1 MNACTIIAGNYL
13 AYARVL
19 AESFRSHH
27 PQGCFS
33 VLLLDDAGCEL
44 PADRE
49 AFHLVRPQDIMD
61 PQEFNR
67 LSLIYDVTEL
77 ATAVKPWLMRHL
89 LKDGQPEVVF
99 FDPDIQIFSPLD
111 DIADLARRHSIVLTP
126 HDIEPMPRDRSNP
139 SEIQVLQSGAYNLGF
154 IAVGSGA
161 ASFLDWWTER
171 LRRHCVSAPEQ
182 GLFVDQRWIDFVPG
196 YFDHFILKDP
206 GCNVAYWNL
215 SNRNLIWNGFRYLV
229 NGEELRFFHFSGFD
243 PERPHLLSR
252 HSLPS
257 PRVLLSEHP
266 ALRRVCQAYAKELL
280 AHGHRSLSQQ
290 PYGLGA
296 LQNGLRIDRRMRWIY
311 REALLAFEQRRGEEP
326 PAANGDP
333 DALVRWFNEPV
344 VRSPGASVSRY
355 LHSVYSERVDLQ
367 LAFPDLSGK
376 DGERYLSWV
385 RETGV
390 NEVRI
395 PGAFLP
401 LSAPSAR
408 SARSEVTPCASA
420 KAPSDRLLLPGVNVV
435 GYFRAELGVGEAA
448 RQLVAAL
455 EQVGVPY
462 ATVTLEDTASRQ
474 EHPFENGDAD
484 TPYDINIICV
494 NADMLPSCAKKL
506 GREFFDRR
514 YTIGL
519 WHWEVSTF
527 PKEWHGSF
535 AHLDEIWVASAYTAA
550 ALSPVSPKP
559 VHVIPPP
566 VTPPLSSNSMR
577 AELGLPEGFLFL
589 FIYDFMSVFLRKNPL
604 ALIEAFGR
612 AFAPGEGPVLVL
624 KSINGESRI
633 EDFEQVKVSAAEHP
647 DVLVL
652 DRYFSRE
659 SMIGLISSCDCYVSL
674 HRAEGFGLTMAEAMV
689 TGRPVI
695 ATGFSGNLMFMN
707 EENAYLVRHEVVP
720 IPEGCAPYPAG
731 GEWAEPDIEDAAR
744 LMRHVYEHPEEALE
758 KGRRARKDLL
768 DRDRPSVRA
777 ELIGRRL
784 LEIRQ
789 ARTALERSEAEE
801 AAPEPAATEP
811 AAPQPRASQPAEL
824 EPSGPSTHDRAYF
837 RSMEFP
843 GNPWETTIRFRPLLP
858 LARSLLFRLLRPHT
872 ASLAAFHRAILE
884 ESLELGQRI
893 DGIVREAIPALQ
905 KEVSERDGATLAVV
919 RELEQRVDALEREM
933 IPAILDEAGEERKRA
948 GDRLASMK
956 KRVGLIEEKMGRAF
970 GRHGDIER
978 HLVKLVSNVSEF
990 QDAAKAHLASLTAS
1004 VSAGEQTLER
1014 LSRELYALPHTA
1026 EPMRVRAADGRE
1038 CIGYDGNEGSS
1049 TPVDVYP
1056 SFEDS
1061 FRGPQAFIKDRLHV
1075 YLDMVRDKQPVV
1087 DIGCGR
1093 GEFLDLLAES
1103 GLRGVGVDV
1112 NPGMVE
1118 RCRRRGHEVEL
1129 ADAADYLAA
1138 RADGSIGCI
1147 FSAHLIE
1154 HLPFESLL
1162 AIIRLSRSKLSRN
1175 GLFIAETVNP
1185 HSIAAMKNFWVD
1197 LTHQKPIFPEVAV
1210 TLCRLLAFKSAR
1222 IFFPRGNG
1230 NLEEDLWQQ
1239 GEYAV
1244 VASAS

>member
-1 MNACTIIAGNYL
+1 
-13 AYARVL
+13 
-19 AESFRSHH
+19 
-27 PQGCFS
+27 
-33 VLLLDDAGCEL
+33 
-44 PADRE
+44 
-49 AFHLVRPQDIMD
+49 MD
-61 PQEFNR
+61 PQEFHR

-77 ATAVKPWLMRHL
+77 ATAVKPWLLRHL

-111 DIADLARRHSIVLTP
+111 DIADFARRHSIVLTP

-161 ASFLDWWTER
+161 SSFLDWWAER

-196 YFDHFILKDP
+196 YFDHFILRDP

-215 SNRNLIWNGFRYLV
+215 SNRNLIWDGSRYLV

-243 PERPHLLSR
+243 PEKPHLLSR
-252 HSLPS
+252 HSMPS

-266 ALRRVCQAYAKELL
+266 ALRRICQAYSKELL
-280 AHGHRSLSQQ
+280 AHGYGSLSRK
-290 PYGLGA
+290 PYGFAA
-296 LQNGLRIDRRMRWIY
+296 LPDGLRIDHRMRWIY
-311 REALLAFEQRRGEEP
+311 REALLAFEQGRGEEP
-326 PAANGDP
+326 PAADGDP
-333 DALVRWFNEPV
+333 EELVRWFNEPI

-355 LHSVYSERVDLQ
+355 LHSVYSERVDLR
-367 LAFPDLSGK
+367 LAFPDLSGT
-376 DGERYLSWV
+376 DGERYLTWV

-390 NEVRI
+390 KEVGIPAALLPHSANSAHSADSARSGGAEVRT
-395 PGAFLP
+395 
-401 LSAPSAR
+401 SPSAR
-408 SARSEVTPCASA
+408 ARSNRV
-420 KAPSDRLLLPGVNVV
+420 LLPGVNVV
-435 GYFRAELGVGEAA
+435 GYFRGELGVGEAA

-455 EQVGVPY
+455 EQVGVPF
-462 ATVTLEDTASRQ
+462 ATVTLEDTSSRQ
-474 EHPFENGDAD
+474 EHPFDAFEDAD
-484 TPYDINIICV
+484 ANAPYDINILCV
-494 NADMLPSCAKKL
+494 NADMLPGCAKKL
-506 GREFFDRR
+506 GRDFFERR
-514 YTIGL
+514 YTVGS

-527 PKEWHGSF
+527 PTAWHGSF
-535 AHLDEIWVASAYTAA
+535 ALVDEIWVASEYTASS
-550 ALSPVSPKP
+550 LSAVSPKP

-566 VTPPLSSNSMR
+566 VSPPLSSDSIR
-577 AELGLPEGFLFL
+577 AELGLPQDFLFL
-589 FIYDFMSVFLRKNPL
+589 FIFDFMSVLERKNPL
-604 ALIEAFGR
+604 ALIEAFRR

-624 KSINGESRI
+624 KSINGDKRI
-633 EDFEQVKVSAAEHP
+633 EDFEKVRVSAAEQP

-652 DRYFSRE
+652 DRYLCRE

-674 HRAEGFGLTMAEAMV
+674 HRAEGFGLTMAEAMIA
-689 TGRPVI
+689 GKPVI
-695 ATGFSGNLMFMN
+695 ATGFSGNLMFMS

-720 IPEGCAPYPAG
+720 IPEGCEPYPAG

-744 LMRHVYEHPEEALE
+744 WMRHVYEHPEEALE
-758 KGRRARKDLL
+758 KGRRARQDLL
-768 DRDRPSVRA
+768 ERDRPSVRA
-777 ELIGRRL
+777 EIVGRRL
-784 LEIRQ
+784 SEIRQ
-789 ARTALERSEAEE
+789 SRAALVRAEA
-801 AAPEPAATEP
+801 EPAATEP
-811 AAPQPRASQPAEL
+811 AAIEKAAPQPPASQPAEL
-824 EPSGPSTHDRAYF
+824 EPSGPSTHERAYF
-837 RSMEFP
+837 RSLEFP
-843 GNPWETTIRFRPLLP
+843 GIPWDTTVRFRPLLP
-858 LARSLLFRLLRPHT
+858 LVRSLLFRLLRPYT
-872 ASLAAFHRAILE
+872 TSLNAFHRAILE
-884 ESLELGQRI
+884 ESQELGQRI
-893 DGIVREAIPALQ
+893 DEIAREAIPALRN
-905 KEVSERDGATLAVV
+905 ELSERDEAALAVV
-919 RELEQRVDALEREM
+919 RELEERVRALEREV
-933 IPAILDEAGEERKRA
+933 IPAIRDEVGEERKRA
-948 GDRLASMK
+948 GVRSASMK
-956 KRVGLIEEKMGRAF
+956 KRVGLVEENMGRAF

-978 HLVKLVSNVSEF
+978 HLAKLVSNVSEF

-1004 VSAGEQTLER
+1004 ASAGERTLER

-1038 CIGYDGNEGSS
+1038 YIGYDGNEGSS
-1049 TPVDVYP
+1049 APADLYP

-1061 FRGPQAFIKDRLHV
+1061 FRGPEAFIKDRLRV
-1075 YLDMVRDKQPVV
+1075 YLDMVRDKPPVV

-1103 GLRGVGVDV
+1103 GLRGVGIDVD
-1112 NPGMVE
+1112 PGMVE

-1147 FSAHLIE
+1147 FSAQVIE

-1162 AIIRLSRSKLSRN
+1162 ALLRLSRSKLERN

-1210 TLCRLLAFKSAR
+1210 TLCRLHAFQSAR
-1222 IFFPRGNG
+1222 IFFPRGSG

>member
-1 MNACTIIAGNYL
+1 MNACTVIAGNYL

-33 VLLLDDAGCEL
+33 VLLLDDPVLEL
-44 PADRE
+44 SADRE
-49 AFHLVRPQDIMD
+49 AFHLVRPREIMD
-61 PQEFNR
+61 PREFGR

-77 ATAVKPWLMRHL
+77 ATAVKPWLLRHL
-89 LKDGQPEVVF
+89 LKDGQSEVVF

-111 DIADLARRHSIVLTP
+111 HIAELARLHSIVLTP

-154 IAVGSGA
+154 IAVGAGA
-161 ASFLDWWTER
+161 ARFLDWWAER
-171 LRRHCVSAPEQ
+171 LRRHCVSAPAQ

-196 YFDHFILKDP
+196 YFEHFILKDP

-215 SNRNLIWNGFRYLV
+215 SNRNLVWNGGRYLV

-257 PRVLLSEHP
+257 PRVLLSESP
-266 ALRRVCQAYAKELL
+266 ALRRLCQAYAKELQ
-280 AHGHRSLSQQ
+280 AHGQRNLSQRA
-290 PYGLGA
+290 YGLGA
-296 LQNGLRIDRRMRWIY
+296 LQKGLRIDHRMRWIY
-311 REALLAFEQRRGEEP
+311 REALLAFEQGRGEEP

-355 LHSVYSERVDLQ
+355 LHSLYSERLDLQ

-376 DGERYLSWV
+376 DGERFLTWA

-395 PGAFLP
+395 PGALLP
-401 LSAPSAR
+401 IVAR
-408 SARSEVTPCASA
+408 SAGSEVTPCASA
-420 KAPSDRLLLPGVNVV
+420 KAPPDRRLLPGVNVV
-435 GYFRAELGVGEAA
+435 GFFRAELGVGEAA

-462 ATVTLEDTASRQ
+462 ATVTLEDTTSRQ
-474 EHPFENGDAD
+474 EHPFEALEDAAAD

-494 NADMLPSCAKKL
+494 NADMLPGCAKKL
-506 GREFFDRR
+506 GGHFFDRR

-527 PKEWHGSF
+527 PEEWHGSF

-550 ALSPVSPKP
+550 ALTSVSPKP

-566 VTPPLSSNSMR
+566 VTPPLSSSSTR

-589 FIYDFMSVFLRKNPL
+589 FIYDFMSVLLRKNPL
-604 ALIEAFGR
+604 ALIDAYRR
-612 AFAPGEGPVLVL
+612 AFSPGEGPVLVL
-624 KSINGESRI
+624 KSINGEKRI
-633 EDFEQVKVSAAEHP
+633 EDFEKVKVSAAEHP

-659 SMIGLISSCDCYVSL
+659 SMNGLISSCDCYVSL
-674 HRAEGFGLTMAEAMV
+674 HRAEGFGFTMAEAMV
-689 TGRPVI
+689 AGKPVI
-695 ATGFSGNLMFMN
+695 ATGFSGNLMFMS

-720 IPEGCAPYPAG
+720 IPEGCEPYPPG

-744 LMRHVYEHPEEALE
+744 WMRHVYEHPEEALE
-758 KGRRARKDLL
+758 KGRRAREDLL
-768 DRDRPSVRA
+768 DRHAPSVRA

-784 LEIRQ
+784 LQIRQ
-789 ARTALERSEAEE
+789 ARTASPPESEE
-801 AAPEPAATEP
+801 AASEPATTEQ
-811 AAPQPRASQPAEL
+811 AAPQPRASQPVEL
-824 EPSGPSTHDRAYF
+824 APGGPSTHERAYF

-843 GNPWETTIRFRPLLP
+843 GNPWEATIRFRPLLP
-858 LARSLLFRLLRPHT
+858 LARSLLFRLLRPYT
-872 ASLAAFHRAILE
+872 ASLVAFHRAILE
-884 ESLELGQRI
+884 ESLELGRRI

-905 KEVSERDGATLAVV
+905 REATERDGATLAVV
-919 RELEQRVDALEREM
+919 RDLERRVDALERET
-933 IPAILDEAGEERKRA
+933 IPAILDEVDEERKRA
-948 GDRLASMK
+948 GERLASMK
-956 KRVGLIEEKMGRAF
+956 KRVGLVEEKMGRAF

-978 HLVKLVSNVSEF
+978 HLAKLVSDVTEF
-990 QDAAKAHLASLTAS
+990 QDAAKAHLASLTAG
-1004 VSAGEQTLER
+1004 VSAGEKTLER

-1038 CIGYDGNEGSS
+1038 YIGYDGNEGSR
-1049 TPVDVYP
+1049 TTVDVYP

-1061 FRGPQAFIKDRLHV
+1061 FRGPEAFIKDRLRV
-1075 YLDMVRDKQPVV
+1075 YVDMVRDKQPVV

-1103 GLRGVGVDV
+1103 GLRGVGVDD

-1118 RCRRRGHEVEL
+1118 RCRRRGREVEL
-1129 ADAADYLAA
+1129 TDAADYLAG

-1162 AIIRLSRSKLSRN
+1162 AILRLSRSKLSRN

-1185 HSIAAMKNFWVD
+1185 HSIAAMKSFWVD
-1197 LTHQKPIFPEVAV
+1197 PTHQKPIFPEVAV
-1210 TLCRLLAFKSAR
+1210 TLCRLTAFKSAR